1 MHFVLLNVGRHRR
14 MPMEPIYL
22 AITNIQENANTAM
35 DYKGYELIIIYYYD
49 NLRYHKND
57 NVTT

>member
-1 MHFVLLNVGRHRR
+1 